1 MIKSFQDRLNEASLS
16 GNPGIPGEGEGDERK
31 KYLPDV
37 ERRAEERNAQLQR
50 THGRDIPQFMSLV
63 SKARSLQKGKEAELE
78 ALAERAIRTMY
89 GDILNDVELRI
100 KFPKSADQMKKS
112 MENVPAEPPEMPQ
125 LKVLQDAGIISE
137 IHKRKIANNI
147 TQGEAKN
154 TKKMLNLPEVRD
166 GLYQILGREAGM
178 EYLVALNKITEI
190 AGFFDWMIPME
201 VQLEMWE
208 RDKSGFSGSVS
219 VEWETPEENKDSEDL
234 AQQILDELMDDSEL
248 PEEEAEELFDSVK
261 PTINALGTDFSML
274 LHETVKGI
282 YELIASCGIPQDE
295 ESAQIVIDNTDT
307 LADEIEDL
315 RYGPEIAGD
324 LRDFIN
330 KFPESR
336 DITNLR
342 EHIFGK
348 MMLMPADDFLK
359 LMLMILSEDPKAKDE
374 VQEIIDEITQELKDY
389 DMAMSGIDSDDY
401 KEYPISP
408 EEPEEP
414 EGEPDYA
421 NMSKKEINDLID
433 AAIDIRDFDKVEQL
447 AKYIKESKQKDLY
460 ERVNK
465 IEGLR
470 FRDSSH

>member
-1 MIKSFQDRLNEASLS
+1 MIKSFQDRLNEASLR

-100 KFPKSADQMKKS
+100 KFPKPDQIKKM
-112 MENVPAEPPEMPQ
+112 MENTPSKPPEMPQ

-208 RDKSGFSGSVS
+208 RDKSGFSGSFS

-261 PTINALGTDFSML
+261 PAINALGTDFSML

-282 YELIASCGIPQDE
+282 YELIASCGIPQEE

-336 DITNLR
+336 EITNLR
-342 EHIFGK
+342 EHVFGK

-374 VQEIIDEITQELKDY
+374 VQEIIDEIAQELKDY

-447 AKYIKESKQKDLY
+447 AKYMKESKQRDLY

-465 IEGLR
+465 MEGLR
-470 FRDSSH
+470 FRNSSH

>member
-1 MIKSFQDRLNEASLS
+1 MIKSFQDRLNEASLR

-100 KFPKSADQMKKS
+100 KFPKSDQMKKS

-219 VEWETPEENKDSEDL
+219 VEWETPGENKDSEDL

-282 YELIASCGIPQDE
+282 YELIASCGIPQEE

-348 MMLMPADDFLK
+348 MMLMPAEDFLK

-374 VQEIIDEITQELKDY
+374 VQEIIDEIAQELKDY

-401 KEYPISP
+401 KEYPIS
-408 EEPEEP
+408 PEEP

-447 AKYIKESKQKDLY
+447 AKYIKESKQRDLY

>member
-1 MIKSFQDRLNEASLS
+1 MIKSFQDRLNEASLR

-100 KFPKSADQMKKS
+100 KFPKPDQIKKM
-112 MENVPAEPPEMPQ
+112 MENTPSKPPEMPQ

-219 VEWETPEENKDSEDL
+219 VEWETPEKNKDSEDL

-336 DITNLR
+336 EITNLR
-342 EHIFGK
+342 EHVFGK

-374 VQEIIDEITQELKDY
+374 VQEIIDEIAQELKDY

-408 EEPEEP
+408 EEPEE
-414 EGEPDYA
+414 EPDYA

-447 AKYIKESKQKDLY
+447 AKYIKESKQRDLY

-465 IEGLR
+465 MEGLR
-470 FRDSSH
+470 FRNSSH